1 MASSSSSSSS
11 RSSGPKFAL
20 DGYDFIRNMICESG
34 FLGIMGYA
42 TYFGLL
48 ESSDMKEEDVI
59 KAVRSHWLE
68 YDVKPSRGILDEL
81 FSLEVDGTVAQ
92 NIDTKDKII
101 PLARDPNTEGPVTR
115 SQVKREPSTTTYRR
129 SSRVAHAPAGTAS
142 SGTKTSGRGKSSR
155 PSSGPSPRPA
165 KRGKT
170 SRR

>member
-1 MASSSSSSSS
+1 MASSSSSS

-20 DGYDFIRNMICESG
+20 DGCDFIRNMICESG

-101 PLARDPNTEGPVTR
+101 PLARDPE
-115 SQVKREPSTTTYRR
+115 YR
-129 SSRVAHAPAGTAS
+129 GAS
-142 SGTKTSGRGKSSR
+142 DEESGEKGAVNDNVSPFKSGRAR
-155 PSSGPSPRPA
+155 PGWNCFKRYEDKRAREIIPAQLRPVSA
-165 KRGKT
+165 T
-170 SRR
+170 C

>member
-1 MASSSSSSSS
+1 MASSSS
-11 RSSGPKFAL
+11 RSSGLKFAL
-20 DGYDFIRNMICESG
+20 DGCDFIRNMICESG

-68 YDVKPSRGILDEL
+68 YDVKPSRGILDDL

-115 SQVKREPSTTTYRR
+115 SQLTLRMTLNSVSPLKSGDTRPGWGCFKRYEDKRAR
-129 SSRVAHAPAGTAS
+129 EIIQAQLGRVSATC
-142 SGTKTSGRGKSSR
+142 
-155 PSSGPSPRPA
+155 
-165 KRGKT
+165 
-170 SRR
+170 

>member
-1 MASSSSSSSS
+1 MESSSSS

-20 DGYDFIRNMICESG
+20 DGCDFIRNMICESG

-68 YDVKPSRGILDEL
+68 LADVKPSRGILDEL

-92 NIDTKDKII
+92 NIDTKDKIV

-115 SQVKREPSTTTYRR
+115 SQLTLRMTLNSVSPLKSGDTRPGWSCFKRYEDKRAREIIPAQLRPVSTTC
-129 SSRVAHAPAGTAS
+129 
-142 SGTKTSGRGKSSR
+142 
-155 PSSGPSPRPA
+155 
-165 KRGKT
+165 
-170 SRR
+170 